1 MLAVLFEQK
10 GETGIATINRPKA
23 NQLSHEV
30 FEDFARILDSTE
42 SDPSLRALVITGSG
56 SKIFSAG
63 ADLSEG
69 FGNFTPVEFL
79 KRGQDLFNR
88 IESFQK
94 PVIAAINGHA
104 FGGGC
109 ELALACHIRFIK
121 NGARIGLTETS
132 LGIIPGYGGT
142 MRLPRLIGWTKALE
156 YILMGREIEAERA
169 YELGLVNR
177 VCKESDLMSE
187 ALETASALSERP
199 PLAIKAILKIMNTS
213 FHSGPEEHL
222 LVERSELAAL
232 FSTKDAAEGITA
244 FIQKRKPKFRGE

>member
-1 MLAVLFEQK
+1 MLAVLFEQR
-10 GETGIATINRPKA
+10 EFTGIATINRPKA

-30 FEDFARILDSTE
+30 FEDFSRILDSVE
-42 SDPSLRALVITGSG
+42 SDPSVRVLVITGAG
-56 SKIFSAG
+56 EKIFCAG
-63 ADLSEG
+63 ADLSQG
-69 FGNFTPVEFL
+69 FGDFTPVEFL

-88 IESFQK
+88 IEGFPK

-109 ELALACHIRFIK
+109 ELALACHMRLIK
-121 NGARIGLTETS
+121 NGARIGLTETN

-156 YILMGREIEAERA
+156 YILMGREIESDRA

-177 VCKESDLMSE
+177 VCREGGILDD
-187 ALETASALSERP
+187 ALDTAAGLAARP
-199 PLAIKAILKIMNTS
+199 PLAIRAILEIMKTS
-213 FHSGPEEHL
+213 FHSGPDEHL
-222 LVERSELAAL
+222 LLERTELASL

-244 FIQKRKPKFRGE
+244 FIQKRKPLFRGE